1 MNHEHN
7 HPWLDKLSLIVILL
21 SLLVFTLETMPELNA
36 YLPIFRKLEIGF
48 VVVFTVEYIY
58 RLIKAKK
65 KREFIFSLYG
75 IIDLLSILPF
85 YLSFG
90 LADFQWVRILRIVR
104 VFRIFK
110 LARYV
115 KAIERLLFAIA
126 RVKEELLVFLM
137 VAFVMIYLAA
147 VGVYFFEHKAQ
158 PEHFTSILHA
168 LWFAVVTL
176 TTVGYG
182 DVYPVTAGGKIFTG
196 FILLLGLGLISVPSG
211 LLAGSFSEVFKTE
224 RRKDKSEA
232 ET

>member
-1 MNHEHN
+1 MNHEHH
-7 HPWLDKLSLIVILL
+7 HPWLDKFSLIVILL
-21 SLLVFTLETMPELNA
+21 SLLVFTLETIPQFHA
-36 YLPIFRKLEIGF
+36 YHDLFHKMEIGF
-48 VVVFTVEYIY
+48 VVIFTIEYVY
-58 RLIKAKK
+58 RLTATKE
-65 KREFIFSLYG
+65 KRKFIFSFYG

-90 LADFQWVRILRIVR
+90 LADFQWVRVLRIVR

-115 KAIERLLFAIA
+115 KAIERLIFAIQ

-137 VAFVMIYLAA
+137 VAFVMIYLSA

-158 PEHFTSILHA
+158 PEHFASIPHA

-182 DVYPVTAGGKIFTG
+182 DVYPVTLGGKIFTG

-211 LLAGSFSEVFKTE
+211 LLAGSFSEVFKAE
-224 RRKDKSEA
+224 RNK
-232 ET
+232 